1 MMKVWPP
8 PLSPLYSILFINTG
22 GGGGGRRKEDGGWR
36 AGRGCC
42 CCWGSR
48 SCCLI
53 RHGVFIITSCA
64 RVFLASFSSSFFSL
78 VVMYWPSKGGQQH
91 TREPSVCVF
100 ICIKMDNKKEAN
112 KKKRKEKTCCCT
124 ISWKRKKR
132 EEGIY
137 DPPPP
142 FRLYYLTRERNRDF
156 DLDFFDQLTRRRRT
170 VYFFQRRGF
179 SLSFLYIREF
189 YSPPPSV
196 LLSRRSSLSLFLVF
210 SFLVIGETRS
220 DGRDHLKAST
230 HSSGHLVEL
239 LIWQPR

>member
-1 MMKVWPP
+1 
-8 PLSPLYSILFINTG
+8 
-22 GGGGGRRKEDGGWR
+22 
-36 AGRGCC
+36 
-42 CCWGSR
+42 
-48 SCCLI
+48 
-53 RHGVFIITSCA
+53 
-64 RVFLASFSSSFFSL
+64 
-78 VVMYWPSKGGQQH
+78 MYWPSKGGQQH

-100 ICIKMDNKKEAN
+100 IYIKMDNKKEAN

-137 DPPPP
+137 DPPPLSP
-142 FRLYYLTRERNRDF
+142 VLSDEREESRFWSRFFRSVDEKKTNSLFLSKKGVLSRF
-156 DLDFFDQLTRRRRT
+156 
-170 VYFFQRRGF
+170 F
-179 SLSFLYIREF
+179 SLFGNFIA
-189 YSPPPSV
+189 PPSV